1 LFLERLSLNDLSC
14 WKVLKRGVCKAT
26 KAQLWCFHIEVLK
39 QECKCI
45 LADTRS
51 PHKKG
56 VYKEMVTATIVKTF
70 SGIEMG
76 QDRLSNKNNLL
87 ADMEGFRA
95 ATLNYAMKASQ
106 SGLVLRTEI

>member
-1 LFLERLSLNDLSC
+1 
-14 WKVLKRGVCKAT
+14 
-26 KAQLWCFHIEVLK
+26 
-39 QECKCI
+39 
-45 LADTRS
+45 
-51 PHKKG
+51 
-56 VYKEMVTATIVKTF
+56 MVTATIVKTF

-106 SGLVLRTEI
+106 SGLVLRTEIQKEWASYLCERGKTGNVNTS